1 MKGHW
6 LSLLGWMALCFAAAG
21 VGGLAG
27 PDSWYRAIDKPPW
40 NPPDWVFGPV
50 WTVLYVMMGVA
61 AWLVWRERASA
72 AVTIPL
78 GLFLIQLI
86 LNSLWSWVFFRW
98 HQPGWALV
106 ELVALWMTVLLTVLA
121 FRSVRPLAGALL
133 VPYLLW
139 VTFAGVLN
147 ASIWL
152 RNRG

>member
-6 LSLLGWMALCFAAAG
+6 LSLLGWMALCFAAAA

-50 WTVLYVMMGVA
+50 WTVLYMLMGIA
-61 AWLVWRERASA
+61 AWMVWRERARA
-72 AVTIPL
+72 AVTIPIA
-78 GLFLIQLI
+78 LFLVQLV

-121 FRSVRPLAGALL
+121 FRKVRPVAGALL

-139 VTFAGVLN
+139 VAFAGVLN